1 VQRRDFEALAEVSES
16 SCLKMHAVML
26 SARPGLVYWNGTTV
40 EGIRRV
46 RELRSGG
53 VPVFFTIDAGPQLK
67 AVCLPEA
74 FERVERELA
83 AMPGVTSMIASCLG
97 DGARVVKGRR

>member
-1 VQRRDFEALAEVSES
+1 LADISES

-26 SARPGLVYWNGTTV
+26 SARPGLVYWNGATV
-40 EGIRRV
+40 EGIRSV
-46 RELRSGG
+46 RRLRGEG

-74 FERVERELA
+74 RERVVGELSA
-83 AMPGVTSMIASCLG
+83 IPGVVHLIESGLG
-97 DGARVVKGRR
+97 EGARVVANEP